1 MIRLE
6 YEITKKQLLEREELK
21 KFYNTPI
28 GVQELCDI
36 VRLGGLLSKINV
48 GDDKAVVAH
57 NFAVEKLERIGLLD
71 EEGLEDLIRWMLK
84 REPDKL
90 PRDIEEKKD
99 AYRSDGRSHE
109 SGT

>member
-6 YEITKKQLLEREELK
+6 YEITKQQLVERQALR

-36 VRLGGLLSKINV
+36 VRMGGVFQKISV

-57 NFAVEKLERIGLLD
+57 NFAIEKLERIGLLD

-90 PRDIEEKKD
+90 PRDIEEKND